1 MLPTL
6 ALALISTTSATRLT
20 EEQTTD
26 VAYAVTN
33 RQRII
38 HEVNSNTTSTW
49 ISGPNSRFA
58 GSYERFLRDGAGVL
72 GGDPT
77 ENAAGLPIKTLLSLQ
92 DRTGIQLSD
101 IPVRSHFFFFCL
113 CNNQRRILF

>member
-6 ALALISTTSATRLT
+6 ALALIISTTSARLT
-20 EEQTTD
+20 EKQTTD
-26 VAYAVTN
+26 VDYAVQN

-38 HEVNSNTTSTW
+38 HEVNSNTSTW
-49 ISGPNSRFA
+49 QAHTGRFA
-58 GSYERFLRDGAGVL
+58 GQSYERFLRLGAGVL